1 MSALK
6 NLPASGARFSA
17 KSNFGNFRNK
27 PTSGLTSIANKTTAI
42 RSAFHK
48 TNKTYGSIGAAIKDS
63 QTPNSKT
70 EDDKPSP
77 AINQNFKPVV
87 K

>member
-17 KSNFGNFRNK
+17 KPNFRNK
-27 PTSGLTSIANKTTAI
+27 PTSGLTSISQKIVAAT
-42 RSAFHK
+42 SAFHK

-63 QTPNSKT
+63 QTPKT
-70 EDDKPSP
+70 EGGKSTP
-77 AINQNFKPVV
+77 APNQNFKPV

>member
-17 KSNFGNFRNK
+17 KPNFRNK
-27 PTSGLTSIANKTTAI
+27 PTSGLTSISQKIVAAT
-42 RSAFHK
+42 SAFHK